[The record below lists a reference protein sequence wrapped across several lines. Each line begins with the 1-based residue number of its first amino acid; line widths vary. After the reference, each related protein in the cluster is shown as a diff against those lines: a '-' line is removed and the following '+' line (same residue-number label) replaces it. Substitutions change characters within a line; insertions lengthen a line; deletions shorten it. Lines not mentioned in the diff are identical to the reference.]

1 MRTDKDGNYIYNKG
15 NEHYP
20 LNKKDNG
27 EFEIKTPST
36 EEELKELGGLVKKP
50 HLNKKLNEIAA

>member
-1 MRTDKDGNYIYNKG
+1 MRTDKEGNYIYHKE

-36 EEELKELGGLVKKP
+36 EEELEGLRGLVKKP
-50 HLNKKLNEIAA
+50 HPDKESDQIAA